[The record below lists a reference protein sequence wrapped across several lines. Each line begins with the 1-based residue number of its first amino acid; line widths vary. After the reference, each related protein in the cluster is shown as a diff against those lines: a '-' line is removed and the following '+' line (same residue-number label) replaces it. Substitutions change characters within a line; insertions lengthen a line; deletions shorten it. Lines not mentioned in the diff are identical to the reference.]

1 MITSIYLCVV
11 VLVWNVIMIM
21 MGMDKSDHFLYDVRR
36 YMRDR
41 QRNKEEQKRKK
52 QLELE
57 AQKKKEEPV
66 VINTVDKGDEYR
78 IQTQIS
84 LNEIDDTIYDD
95 INGEFNVNINLG
107 NDNII
112 ILDRQFNINSYVSDI
127 KKQIK
132 IQINYDNEWKYLHLR
147 TLNNDILKDNYKL
160 GSYNIIDSK
169 NLLFLSYQVKSTQ
182 N

>member
-1 MITSIYLCVV
+1 MIIIGLKQSNQLLWDIRQH
-11 VLVWNVIMIM
+11 I
-21 MGMDKSDHFLYDVRR
+21 
-36 YMRDR
+36 RDR
-41 QRNKEEQKRKK
+41 QRNRDQQKQKN

-57 AQKKKEEPV
+57 AKKKKEEPV
-66 VINTVDKGDEYR
+66 VVNTVDKGDEYR

-84 LNEIDDTIYDD
+84 LNEIDDNIYDD
-95 INGEFNVNINLG
+95 INGDFNVNINLG

-112 ILDRQFNINSYVSDI
+112 ILDKEFNINSYVSDI

-169 NLLFLSYQVKSTQ
+169 NLLFLSYQVKSTKLIYQ
-182 N
+182 FYNVISYDIHSFCK